1 MATRDE
7 VKSELMSKID
17 NAVPDD
23 RELDQDGDTPL
34 LAQALGLSDEDT
46 DDLLDEIDSADADD
60 EDAGESDAKEG

>member
-17 NAVPDD
+17 NAFPDD

-34 LAQALGLSDEDT
+34 LANALGLSDEDT
-46 DDLLDEIDSADADD
+46 DQLLDDIDASGDDD
-60 EDAGESDAKEG
+60 EDDAEEETEG